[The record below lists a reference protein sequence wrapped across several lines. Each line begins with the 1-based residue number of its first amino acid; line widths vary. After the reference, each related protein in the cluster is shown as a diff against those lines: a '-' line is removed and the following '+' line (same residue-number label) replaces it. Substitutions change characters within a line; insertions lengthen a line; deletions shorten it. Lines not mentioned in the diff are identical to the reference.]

1 MPEETKQSD
10 AQPVARGPDLLPN
23 PDPATDPEL
32 PKPGEPAP
40 AMNRGPIPRGTVSE
54 ERAFVENWWKC
65 KFSMP
70 NLATGDD
77 VIMVSHALEL
87 LEAFRGAC
95 DAKWVKGAI
104 GKSFLEAWWLRKF
117 PANPLKWGSVLSL
130 ADAEELL
137 MEFRIS
143 TEATPSPDE
152 KHYEMVSSP
161 EEKTS
166 RGSYTSEGREAGAHK
181 AAQARWVKKKEKQ
194 L

>member
-10 AQPVARGPDLLPN
+10 AGPIARGADVVAN
-23 PDPATDPEL
+23 P
-32 PKPGEPAP
+32 
-40 AMNRGPIPRGTVSE
+40 GTVSE

-70 NLATGDD
+70 NLATDDD
-77 VIMVSHALEL
+77 VIMVSHVLEL
-87 LEAFRGAC
+87 LEAFCGAG
-95 DAKWVKGAI
+95 DDKRMTGPT

-143 TEATPSPDE
+143 TEAILSPDE
-152 KHYEMVSSP
+152 EHYEMVSSP

-166 RGSYTSEGREAGAHK
+166 RGSYTSEGRKAGARK
-181 AAQARWVKKKEKQ
+181 AAQARWAKKKEK
-194 L
+194 